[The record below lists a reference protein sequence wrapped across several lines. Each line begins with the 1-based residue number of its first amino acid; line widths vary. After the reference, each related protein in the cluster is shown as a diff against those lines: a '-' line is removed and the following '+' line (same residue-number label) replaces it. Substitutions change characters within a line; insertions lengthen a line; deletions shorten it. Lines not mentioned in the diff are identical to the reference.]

1 LAVSTDMV
9 ERPSPQ
15 RAAITSA
22 GRAAAPLA
30 FLSYSHAESDIALAF
45 RDALAARGLDI
56 LIDVD
61 HLKPAED
68 ITEFARRS
76 VRTAD
81 ATVCLVSATSLSS
94 QWVVLEA
101 ATTLDKEH
109 VNPAARLIACATD
122 QAFFADDFRLR
133 VTERIDT
140 QLAALNALF
149 TKYLNEQLDLND
161 LSLERSRL
169 LKMRGSLGDLLGRLR
184 NSLTLSLTPDT
195 LLEAAARVADHL
207 RELRGQ
213 APSQQDPRDI
223 RGRAE
228 ELRRHL
234 WEGRTDDAL
243 DRLLDFVR
251 EFSDQ
256 PKHIRDATF
265 LANTLRRIERAEKD
279 GGVPF
284 SEAEKQRQPTIYK
297 FLELIDEVEVY
308 PQLPVAS

>member
-1 LAVSTDMV
+1 MV
-9 ERPSPQ
+9 ERTSPQ
-15 RAAITSA
+15 RSAIASV
-22 GRAAAPLA
+22 GRAAAPVA
-30 FLSYSHAESDIALAF
+30 FLSYSHAEQEVALAF
-45 RDALAARGLDI
+45 REALAARGVEI
-56 LIDVD
+56 LIDVE
-61 HLKPAED
+61 HLKPGED

-76 VRTAD
+76 VRAAD
-81 ATVCLVSATSLSS
+81 ATVCLVSSISLAS

-109 VNPAARLIACATD
+109 IDPAARLIACATD
-122 QAFFADDFRLR
+122 QGLFQDDFRLR
-133 VTERIDT
+133 VTGQIDEQIT
-140 QLAALNALF
+140 ALNALLAKCL
-149 TKYLNEQLDLND
+149 TEQLDLTD

-184 NSLTLSLTPDT
+184 NSLTLPLTRDT
-195 LLEAAARVADHL
+195 LLDAAARVADHL
-207 RELRGQ
+207 RDLRGQ
-213 APSQQDPRDI
+213 APSQHDPRDI
-223 RGRAE
+223 RARAE

-265 LANTLRRIERAEKD
+265 LANTLRRIERLEKD
-279 GGVPF
+279 GAVPF
-284 SEAEKQRQPTIYK
+284 SEAEKQRQPTIYR
-297 FLELIDEVEVY
+297 FLELIDEIEVY